1 MKKRFIL
8 GIAVLLNVSL
18 AAHASGTLS
27 VDEVKNIKRQQ
38 DFTALQKQQLSV
50 IAGLLADYEI
60 EAKKLIADLDKADL
74 TTDTVNKRANKL
86 IDISESVLLMAR
98 FRLPQCDAYLSQS
111 MALKDELS
119 TISNERLEADYHF
132 DGALPEAPAECYHTK
147 DMFVHPATVVVLVRD
162 DPALSQA
169 TRDSINAEIAEVLG
183 HTEVVREL
191 VVY

>member
-1 MKKRFIL
+1 
-8 GIAVLLNVSL
+8 
-18 AAHASGTLS
+18 
-27 VDEVKNIKRQQ
+27 
-38 DFTALQKQQLSV
+38 
-50 IAGLLADYEI
+50 
-60 EAKKLIADLDKADL
+60 
-74 TTDTVNKRANKL
+74 L

-111 MALKDELS
+111 MRLKDILS
-119 TISNERLEADYHF
+119 TISLESLEADYHF

-162 DPALSQA
+162 DPALSNT
-169 TRDSINAEIAEVLG
+169 TRESINAEITEVLG